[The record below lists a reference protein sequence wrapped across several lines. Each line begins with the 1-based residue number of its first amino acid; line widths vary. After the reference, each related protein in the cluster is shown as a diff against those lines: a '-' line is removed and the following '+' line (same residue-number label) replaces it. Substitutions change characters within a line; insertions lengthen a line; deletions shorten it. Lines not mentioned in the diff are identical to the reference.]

1 MNLLKRGDE
10 NFSKYVKEKME
21 LTFIPYISIYT
32 AYSYEKEISIIFIM
46 MKYRKVNLLNGN
58 YKLFIKT
65 IDIC

>member
-1 MNLLKRGDE
+1 MK
-10 NFSKYVKEKME
+10 K
-21 LTFIPYISIYT
+21 
-32 AYSYEKEISIIFIM
+32 ISIIFIM